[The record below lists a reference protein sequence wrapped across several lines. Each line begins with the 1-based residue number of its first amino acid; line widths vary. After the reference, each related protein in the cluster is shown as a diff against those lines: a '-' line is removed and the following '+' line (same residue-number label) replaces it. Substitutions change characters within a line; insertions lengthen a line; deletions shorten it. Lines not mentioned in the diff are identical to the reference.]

1 MRVVD
6 LDRDMTD
13 VIPTG
18 TSRDS
23 EFLFER
29 MTQTTF
35 EMVRPAPG
43 RLILDV
49 ASGFGQDA
57 LALAEKGAE
66 VIGAEPSS
74 RMLAWSRLKSAER
87 PSLQAQWVQAWADA
101 LPFATGTFDASYCKG
116 ALDHFDRPLA
126 AIEEMAR
133 VTKRSG
139 SVVLAIA
146 NFESFAC
153 RAARTLDG
161 VREGM
166 LGQPP
171 KAGRR
176 HYDVPSDHFT
186 RYDLDL
192 MLEQFGHFVEV
203 QEVRGVSLAWGLPIW
218 TRNVQKLPA
227 VLADSLLRSF
237 DALARRVPTLAD
249 VILLSGHPKR

>member
-35 EMVRPAPG
+35 EMVRPEPG

-66 VIGAEPSS
+66 VIGAEPSL
-74 RMLAWSRLKSAER
+74 RMLAWSRLKSAEQ
-87 PSLQAQWVQAWADA
+87 PQLNAHWVQAWSDA

-139 SVVLAIA
+139 RVVLAIA
-146 NFESFAC
+146 NFESLAC

-161 VREGM
+161 VREGVF
-166 LGQPP
+166 GKTP

-192 MLEQFGHFVEV
+192 MLEQFQLFVEV
-203 QEVRGVSLAWGLPIW
+203 KEVRGVSMAWGLPVW
-218 TRNVQKLPA
+218 TRNVQKLPGFVA
-227 VLADSLLRSF
+227 NSLLRGF
-237 DALARRVPTLAD
+237 DTLARFTPSLAD
-249 VILLSGHPKR
+249 VVILSGHPKR